1 MLCVHACFTILKE
14 YSLKTIG
21 FFLTWNSCKKRAFQ
35 VKLCFLLYFLWIYY
49 MVNKQYAS
57 QFTSETIMLITI
69 FLIQT
74 TCEMLCTSHQ
84 NTFEYTL
91 FVYIEHI
98 FLHTTLNLD
107 SMDSPFTNIT
117 HLFHLSW
124 SSSKCIQERAKS
136 IHMMFEQ
143 ILLSRV
149 TISDPWLTTK
159 FRGAWVVLWHQPTTK
174 QVRWVGWPHMEDVSL
189 HKDESVLTTI
199 AVLAPHFS
207 TNMLWH
213 SSLLTSQCCVS
224 SISKLL

>member
-1 MLCVHACFTILKE
+1 MWNALHFTSK
-14 YSLKTIG
+14 
-21 FFLTWNSCKKRAFQ
+21 
-35 VKLCFLLYFLWIYY
+35 YFWIY
-49 MVNKQYAS
+49 
-57 QFTSETIMLITI
+57 
-69 FLIQT
+69 
-74 TCEMLCTSHQ
+74 
-84 NTFEYTL
+84 TFCLHWT
-91 FVYIEHI
+91 YISSC
-98 FLHTTLNLD
+98 NLKFGFNGF
-107 SMDSPFTNIT
+107 SFYNIT